1 MMREHDL
8 VQGNVLVVLLFGMSW
23 LALVPLA
30 ACSHLLGVRSFV
42 IFAARYWVM
51 VHTNMSGPSG
61 GALLRWHLIQRMNRS
76 STVIVIKV
84 SLLDLIALL
93 RNRSSI
99 PLFNRVP
106 S

>member
-8 VQGNVLVVLLFGMSW
+8 VQGDVLVILLFGMGW

-42 IFAARYWVM
+42 IFAARCWVM
-51 VHTNMSGPSG
+51 VHTNTSGPSG
-61 GALLRWHLIQRMNRS
+61 GALLRWHLIQRMNRES
-76 STVIVIKV
+76 AVVVIEV
-84 SLLDLIALL
+84 SLLEFIALL

-99 PLFNRVP
+99 PLFIWVP
-106 S
+106 